1 MTKRV
6 FRVIKPGLFTTFQD
20 LGRTGYQQYGMVVA
34 GAMDEYALQLANLLV
49 GNRRDEAALEI
60 TMMGPTLQVL
70 EDVVIAICGGNLSPT
85 VNGEPAPMWKSFRL
99 NKGDVLAFGR
109 PIEGAR
115 TYVSVAGGFDIP
127 LVMGSKSTYVKANI
141 GGLEG
146 RVLQT
151 GDVLHGI
158 ETTCVV
164 AGRAL
169 HIKEIPRYE
178 KEITVR
184 VCIGP
189 HHHAFLESSIET
201 FFSSVYEVTP
211 QSDRMGYR
219 LKGPA
224 LQHAETADIISE
236 AIPLGGIQVPAN
248 GEPIILMA
256 DRQTT
261 GGYTRIAT
269 VISVDIP
276 LLAQALPGCSVRFTA
291 VSVEE
296 AQRLYRERA
305 RFLRVLEKVTI
316 GVNT

>member
-1 MTKRV
+1 MKKRL

-34 GAMDEYALQLANLLV
+34 GAMDEYALQIANLLV
-49 GNRRDEAALEI
+49 GNARNEAALEI
-60 TMMGPTLQVL
+60 TMIGPMLRAL
-70 EDVVIAICGGNLSPT
+70 EDTVIAICGGNLSLT
-85 VNGEPAPMWKSFRL
+85 VNGESAPMWKSFL
-99 NKGDVLAFGR
+99 VKKGDVLAFGR

-115 TYVSVAGGFDIP
+115 AYMSVAGGFDIP
-127 LVMGSKSTYVKANI
+127 VVMGSKSTYLKAKI
-141 GGLEG
+141 GGLDG
-146 RVLQT
+146 RALQID
-151 GDVLHGI
+151 DVLYGM
-158 ETTCVV
+158 ETTRAT

-169 HIKEIPRYE
+169 HFEEIPTYK

-184 VCIGP
+184 VCLGP
-189 HHHAFLESSIET
+189 HHHAFSESSIET
-201 FFSSVYEVTP
+201 FFSSIYEVTP

-224 LQHAETADIISE
+224 LEHIETADIISE

-269 VISVDIP
+269 VISIDIP
-276 LLAQALPGCSVRFTA
+276 LLAQALPGCSVRFIA

-296 AQRLYRERA
+296 AQRLYRERE
-305 RFLRVLEKVTI
+305 RFLRVLEKVARV
-316 GVNT
+316 G